1 MSVKSPPTYQLSRG
15 DQIWK
20 LERPQIMGIVNCTPD
35 SFYGG
40 NRFHAPSDAVRQGL
54 DMLRDGANILDIG
67 GQSTQPGA
75 VEIDAQDEWLRIEP
89 VLKGILENSPEAL
102 ISIDTFHAEVA
113 RKALESGAFMIND
126 VFGGTRSEEMAHVIG
141 HYEAPYALMHMQGT
155 PQDMQINPQYGNVT
169 QDVKNWFIQRLEQ
182 LHQAGVDQIIL
193 DVGVGF
199 GKSLD
204 QNFTLL
210 RKLNEFQSLNRP
222 LLVGVSRKSLIW
234 RPLNISSEEALNGT
248 TALHAWLLQ
257 NGANILRVHDVKAV
271 SEVIQLHQL
280 FMSAP

>member
-67 GQSTQPGA
+67 GQSTRPGA

-169 QDVKNWFIQRLEQ
+169 QDVKNWFIERLEQ

>member
-67 GQSTQPGA
+67 GQSTRPGA

-280 FMSAP
+280 FMSTP